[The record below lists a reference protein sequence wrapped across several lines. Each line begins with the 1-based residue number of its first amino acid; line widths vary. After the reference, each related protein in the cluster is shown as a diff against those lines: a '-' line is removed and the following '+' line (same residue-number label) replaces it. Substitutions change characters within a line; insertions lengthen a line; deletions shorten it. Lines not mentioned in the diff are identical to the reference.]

1 MILANVRE
9 RITDRD
15 IALVVQLLARGDPDA
30 VSALEKRATV
40 EGIDVLLDSPELPDL
55 LRETRDLGSPS
66 AALFIYVTMRNS
78 LRTVGIDD
86 IPLSDYLGALVL
98 EFGLRNRAFRI
109 ARYDD
114 DEFRYL
120 TDILRAL
127 QGYSGRRAFLLR
139 AHLGNYSLWLAGVFP
154 DYIVARRERRGA
166 PGFRYYEDLGA
177 SGYRLASDHRLA
189 HEFGLRDLYRRAAAS
204 IRPIRIA
211 LNRISDRLLF
221 PVASPVRRLRTAGPP
236 TELG

>member
-9 RITDRD
+9 RITVHD
-15 IALVVQLLARGDPDA
+15 IALVVKLLARGDPDQMRT
-30 VSALEKRATV
+30 LEHRASV
-40 EGIDVLLDSPELPDL
+40 EGVDALLDVPELPRL

-66 AALFIYVTMRNS
+66 AALFIYVTMRSS
-78 LRTVGIDD
+78 LRAVGIDD

-114 DEFRYL
+114 DEFQYL

-154 DYIVARRERRGA
+154 DYIVARRERKGA
-166 PGFRYYEDLGA
+166 PDFRYYEDLGA

-211 LNRISDRLLF
+211 LNRVSDRLLF
-221 PVASPVRRLRTAGPP
+221 PVASPLRQLRVAGPP
-236 TELG
+236 TAFG